1 MLQYDVQEAGVN
13 LLNMAHYYCLIVLI
27 AVRSRA
33 VQIFF
38 LVVKDPALVFYFC
51 VGFFELKLN
60 LFYIISV
67 CTIIMVDL

>member
-1 MLQYDVQEAGVN
+1 MLQYDIPEAGVN

>member
-1 MLQYDVQEAGVN
+1 MLQYDIPEADVN
-13 LLNMAHYYCLIVLI
+13 LLNVAHYYCLIDVI

-38 LVVKDPALVFYFC
+38 LVDPALVFYLC